1 MEDQTSINDIM
12 KKTLSLLPQMQ
23 NETKEI
29 AIESMIEL
37 INWKSLDQVVTS
49 SDFVDL
55 LEEELDTYRRRDYE
69 EDELR
74 FRLNLIFQLFL
85 LSFKI
90 HPSNK

>member
-1 MEDQTSINDIM
+1 MEDQISINDIM

-23 NETKEI
+23 NETKGI

-55 LEEELDTYRRRDYE
+55 LEEELDTYHRRDYE

-74 FRLNLIFQLFL
+74 FGINFTILFY
-85 LSFKI
+85 
-90 HPSNK
+90 

>member
-23 NETKEI
+23 TETKGI

-74 FRLNLIFQLFL
+74 FRLNLT
-85 LSFKI
+85 FKI
-90 HPSNK
+90 VLLFFEINPSNK

>member
-74 FRLNLIFQLFL
+74 FRLNLIFQLLL

>member
-55 LEEELDTYRRRDYE
+55 LEEELDTYCRRDYE

-74 FRLNLIFQLFL
+74 FRLNLIFQLLL